1 MDKWQEVV
9 IGNHI
14 DLISGYAFK
23 SGDFLE
29 NKVDGA
35 LPVIKIKNVANG
47 DVNFNDVVYHKFDSS
62 LEKFVL
68 SKGDVLIAM
77 TGNHPHAETQVV
89 GDVSKYKLSEKALL
103 NQRVGKLVPKGKTD
117 LNFIYYLF
125 KSEDVRFNL
134 ANKSSGSANQANI
147 SKGDILGL
155 EVKLPNPTEQAT
167 ISSILTSIDDK
178 IDLLHRQNATLEK
191 MAETLFRQWFV
202 EEAIEDWRTY
212 KLKDLVKH
220 VKPGTNFQPKRI
232 EFGIPF
238 LNVRNLNN
246 GFLDLSDTT
255 KISNEEYQR
264 IHKNWQ
270 PEEND
275 ILISRIGTLGVVAVI
290 LKKDLP
296 VAVHYNMINLK
307 SKITSYQ
314 FLYFL
319 LKSQL
324 FQEKYFLNIRQ
335 SVQEYVAIEDT
346 ENIEIQLPIENAD
359 FKSKEQVFND
369 LFEKIKSNVLQIQT
383 LTKLRDSLIPKLMNG
398 GVTINTD

>member
-1 MDKWQEVV
+1 MEKWQEVV

-14 DLISGYAFK
+14 DLVSGYAFK

-47 DVNFNDVVYHKFDSS
+47 DVNFNYVVYHKFDSS

-89 GDVSKYKLSEKALL
+89 GDVSKYKLPEKALL

-178 IDLLHRQNATLEK
+178 IDLLHRQNTTLEK

-202 EEAIEDWRTY
+202 EETKEDWPTGKVSDLIKILSGFAFKSSSFVESGKYRLITIKGVQDGY
-212 KLKDLVKH
+212 LELNNADRIEELPDRLPEFCKLEIGDILLSLTGNVGRCCLVDTKDLL
-220 VKPGTNFQPKRI
+220 
-232 EFGIPF
+232 
-238 LNVRNLNN
+238 LN
-246 GFLDLSDTT
+246 
-255 KISNEEYQR
+255 QR
-264 IHKNWQ
+264 
-270 PEEND
+270 
-275 ILISRIGTLGVVAVI
+275 VAKLEPI
-290 LKKDLP
+290 KERDR
-296 VAVHYNMINLK
+296 AY
-307 SKITSYQ
+307 T
-314 FLYFL
+314 YFL
-319 LKSQL
+319 FRQPQIKQL
-324 FQEKYFLNIRQ
+324 LEEMGKGTAQ
-335 SVQEYVAIEDT
+335 S
-346 ENIEIQLPIENAD
+346 NLSPIETSNMELIIPNEYYLEQFSMIATPLLNKLL
-359 FKSKEQVFND
+359 FNKKS
-369 LFEKIKSNVLQIQT
+369 IQT
-383 LTKLRDSLIPKLMNG
+383 LTQLRDSLLHKLMNG
-398 GVTINTD
+398 EVSVDIK

>member
-1 MDKWQEVV
+1 MSDWNETS

-23 SGDFLE
+23 SGNFLE

-147 SKGDILGL
+147 SKGDILSL
-155 EVKLPNPTEQAT
+155 VVKIPSPDEQTA
-167 ISSILTSIDDK
+167 ISDVLNSIDNK
-178 IDLLHRQNATLEK
+178 IDLLNLQNLTLEK
-191 MAETLFRQWFV
+191 MAQTLFRQWFV
-202 EEAIEDWRTY
+202 EEAKEEWEEVPLESFFDF
-212 KLKDLVKH
+212 LEG
-220 VKPGTNFQPKRI
+220 PGIRNWQYT
-232 EFGIPF
+232 ETGTPF
-238 LNVRNLNN
+238 INIRLISNGDINVSKANYV
-246 GFLDLSDTT
+246 
-255 KISNEEYQR
+255 SNEEANGKYSHFHLKEDDM
-264 IHKNWQ
+264 IV
-270 PEEND
+270 
-275 ILISRIGTLGVVAVI
+275 STSGT
-290 LKKDLP
+290 
-296 VAVHYNMINLK
+296 
-307 SKITSYQ
+307 
-314 FLYFL
+314 
-319 LKSQL
+319 
-324 FQEKYFLNIRQ
+324 
-335 SVQEYVAIEDT
+335 
-346 ENIEIQLPIENAD
+346 
-359 FKSKEQVFND
+359 
-369 LFEKIKSNVLQIQT
+369 
-383 LTKLRDSLIPKLMNG
+383 
-398 GVTINTD
+398 